1 MGASK
6 SSTKERS
13 GIHCVEVLISK
24 NHVGDYHDNIFWTL
38 SVYSLENQPVKKN
51 RDVKDFEI
59 YHFMVYD
66 WKRTIK
72 QLLND
77 RQIPYSIIQQFS
89 TATVCPETTSNE
101 LQVTDNESALVKALG
116 SVAATERHRNAVD
129 KLLAEASTDTK
140 VDLMSF

>member
-38 SVYSLENQPVKKN
+38 SVYSLENQPVKMN
-51 RDVKDFEI
+51 RDVSDFEI

-72 QLLND
+72 QLLDD

-89 TATVCPETTSNE
+89 TATVYPERTSNDI
-101 LQVTDNESALVKALG
+101 QVTDNETSLLKAL
-116 SVAATERHRNAVD
+116 SSLAASERHDSAVD
-129 KLLAEASTDTK
+129 TLLAGTSSGTK
-140 VDLMSF
+140 ADLMSF

>member
-38 SVYSLENQPVKKN
+38 SVYSLENQPVKMN
-51 RDVKDFEI
+51 RDVNDFEI

-72 QLLND
+72 QLLDD

-89 TATVCPETTSNE
+89 TATVYPERMGNDI
-101 LQVTDNESALVKALG
+101 QVTDNETALVKALG
-116 SVAATERHRNAVD
+116 SLAASERHGSAVD
-129 KLLAEASTDTK
+129 TLLAGTSSGTK
-140 VDLMSF
+140 ADLMPF

>member
-6 SSTKERS
+6 SSTKEKS
-13 GIHCVEVLISK
+13 GIHCIEVLISK

-51 RDVKDFEI
+51 RDVNDFEI

-66 WKRTIK
+66 WRRTIK
-72 QLLND
+72 QLLDD

-89 TATVCPETTSNE
+89 TATVYPETTSIE
-101 LQVTDNESALVKALG
+101 VQVTDNETAFVKALG
-116 SVAATERHRNAVD
+116 SLAASERHGSAVD
-129 KLLAEASTDTK
+129 KLFAGASSGAK
-140 VDLMSF
+140 ADLMPM